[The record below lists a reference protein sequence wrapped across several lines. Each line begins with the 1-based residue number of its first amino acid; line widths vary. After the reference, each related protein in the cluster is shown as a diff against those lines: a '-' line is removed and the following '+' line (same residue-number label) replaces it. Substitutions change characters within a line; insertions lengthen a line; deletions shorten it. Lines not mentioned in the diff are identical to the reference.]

1 MSKSGTCKWFN
12 VKRGFG
18 FIECADGSGDHFCHQ
33 EDIQKDGFRKLV
45 EGQQVTYDLGSDNK
59 GNIKAVAVSAGA
71 MPKRPRRKRKPRSD

>member
-1 MSKSGTCKWFN
+1 MSREDLVSLN
-12 VKRGFG
+12 VQT
-18 FIECADGSGDHFCHQ
+18 ALGDHFCHQ